1 MPVKPRIRQLHHHPD
16 DSGFTLFEVMIALAV
31 FTVCVFALNRQVAQ
45 GINQVEYL
53 EKKTVALWIAQ
64 DKLTML
70 RMKGEWPASGQSF
83 DNLSQFNR
91 DWWIETVVTDTTEP
105 LLRRVDVHV
114 GQAGIEE
121 KLVTLYGFIG
131 KH

>member
-1 MPVKPRIRQLHHHPD
+1 MPVKPPINRFHHHPD
-16 DSGFTLFEVMIALAV
+16 GSGFTLFEVMIALAV

-45 GINQVEYL
+45 GISQVEYL
-53 EKKTVALWIAQ
+53 EQKTVALWIAQ

-70 RMKGEWPASGQSF
+70 RVKGEWPASGQSS
-83 DNLSQFNR
+83 DSLRQLNR

-105 LLRRVDVHV
+105 LLRRADVHV
-114 GQAGIEE
+114 GQAGFEE
-121 KLVTLYGFIG
+121 KLVTLHGFIG

>member
-1 MPVKPRIRQLHHHPD
+1 MPVKQRINRLHHLRG

-31 FTVCVFALNRQVAQ
+31 FTVCVFAMSRQVAL
-45 GINQVEYL
+45 GISQLDYL
-53 EKKTVALWIAQ
+53 EQKSVALWIAQ

-70 RMKGEWPASGQSF
+70 RIKGEWPALGQSF
-83 DNLSQFNR
+83 DSLRQVKR
-91 DWWIETVVTDTTEP
+91 DWWIETMVTDTSEP

-121 KLVTLYGFIG
+121 KLVTLHGFMG

>member
-1 MPVKPRIRQLHHHPD
+1 MPVKPRINRLHHLRG

-31 FTVCVFALNRQVAQ
+31 FTVCVFAMNRQVAQ
-45 GINQVEYL
+45 GISQLDYL
-53 EKKTVALWIAQ
+53 EQKSVALWVAQ

-70 RMKGEWPASGQSF
+70 RIKGEWPALGQSF
-83 DNLSQFNR
+83 DSLRQLKR
-91 DWWIETVVTDTTEP
+91 DWWIETMVTDTSEP

-121 KLVTLYGFIG
+121 KLVTLHGFMG